1 MKLEAPFIPLPL
13 RFDVARLAH
22 ELSLLESA
30 QWRLHPDKTNGNS
43 ALPLISAGGGDND
56 DATGDMQ
63 PTPWLE
69 RSPYL
74 RQVIAS
80 FNEVFGRSRFMR
92 RMA

>member
-22 ELSLLESA
+22 ELALLESA

-56 DATGDMQ
+56 DATGDMGDAEMALGAR
-63 PTPWLE
+63 PAPPC
-69 RSPYL
+69 RL
-74 RQVIAS
+74 RAPFAPPAS
-80 FNEVFGRSRFMR
+80 SNG
-92 RMA
+92 